1 MGALGGFVSA
11 ANFRVQGEPVDAS
24 GSGVVFSNGNA
35 SNLADGT
42 RVTVTGSQVVNGVL
56 IANQVTF

>member
-1 MGALGGFVSA
+1 M
-11 ANFRVQGEPVDAS
+11 QGEPVDAS